1 MGKGIPGGF
10 AGDLGEP
17 SRGDDDPARR
27 ARRVSETGKGIAGE
41 CGVATAVA
49 DVRARGA
56 AGEGDARAALCGTSV
71 GRRWQVGPGVT
82 VAERAAWAERGA
94 GAERVEGGRPR
105 AWAELARAAAALRP
119 GCSERCCWARRRG
132 ELGRRSLG
140 CGFGPGKRKGK
151 ARREGGLGW
160 VFPWAGLFWVWASPR
175 VWASFLFLNYTQTKL
190 NSNSNL
196 NSILALNQIKEMLRH
211 DATTKN

>member
-1 MGKGIPGGF
+1 MR
-10 AGDLGEP
+10 AGQ
-17 SRGDDDPARR
+17 
-27 ARRVSETGKGIAGE
+27 
-41 CGVATAVA
+41 CGVCGRPVHRAGS
-49 DVRARGA
+49 DVEAP
-56 AGEGDARAALCGTSV
+56 S
-71 GRRWQVGPGVT
+71 
-82 VAERAAWAERGA
+82 RAAWAERGA

-196 NSILALNQIKEMLRH
+196 NSTLALKQIKQSTSMN
-211 DATTKN
+211 ATTNLNLDKI